1 MTRVAIVGGGVC
13 GLGVGWQ
20 LARRGAEVVL
30 FERDAEPARAATW
43 AAAGMLAPHMELRPE
58 EERITLLGRE
68 SLRRWRRFAAEVEA
82 DAGGGLSVDYR
93 DEGTLFVALDRDAGE
108 QLRFLHR
115 HQRELELPVEWLS
128 GDEAREREP
137 YLSRRVSAAL
147 FSGVDHQ
154 VEPRALG
161 RALARAFSH
170 AGGALHTQAPV
181 ERILVRGGRV
191 AGVSVHGQAVEA
203 DHVLLAAGAWSG
215 LIDGLPP
222 GLEPPVRPVKGQM
235 LALEQPDP
243 PLLRHCVWAMDA
255 TQTVYLAPKSDG
267 RLLVGAT
274 VEEMGFDLRVTAG
287 AVLDLRRLA
296 WETVPGVYELPLVE
310 SWAGL
315 RPASRDNAPI
325 LGASPIEGLYLAT
338 GHYRNGILFA
348 PVTAEDVAQL
358 ILTGETSP
366 TIEPFGPHRYLAP
379 QAACTSLRSGP
390 LGEPALEAPA
400 YGD

>member
-1 MTRVAIVGGGVC
+1 VTRVVVVGGGVC

-30 FERDAEPARAATW
+30 FERDDEPARAATW
-43 AAAGMLAPHMELRPE
+43 AAAGMLAPHMELKPE
-58 EERITLLGRE
+58 DERITLLGRE

-82 DAGGGLSVDYR
+82 DAGAGSSVDYR
-93 DEGTLFVALDRDAGE
+93 DDGTLFVALDRDATE

-115 HQRELELPVEWLS
+115 HQRELELPVQWLS
-128 GDEAREREP
+128 GDAAREREP
-137 YLSRRVSAAL
+137 YLSRRISAGL

-161 RALARAFSH
+161 AALARAFSR
-170 AGGALHTQAPV
+170 AGGILHTRAPV
-181 ERILVRGGRV
+181 ERVLVRDNR
-191 AGVSVHGQAVEA
+191 ATGVSVNGQAVEA
-203 DHVLLAAGAWSG
+203 DAVLLAAGAWSG
-215 LIDGLPP
+215 LLAGLPP

-235 LALEQPDP
+235 LALAQPDP

-274 VEEMGFDLRVTAG
+274 VEEMGYDTRVTAG
-287 AVLDLRRLA
+287 AVMDLLRLA
-296 WETVPGVYELPLVE
+296 WETVPGLYELPLVE

-325 LGASPIEGLYLAT
+325 LGASPVEGLYLAT

-358 ILTGETSP
+358 ILTGETSD
-366 TIEPFGPHRYLAP
+366 TIAPF
-379 QAACTSLRSGP
+379 SLTRF
-390 LGEPALEAPA
+390 LEAPA